1 MGLSN
6 IFKRVGEVFTGKTS
20 GDKLVEQKNDMK
32 IRERKIDRGI
42 LKVENEMIDIVREA
56 KKVNDPALIQGYA
69 ANYNARQWQ
78 KNNQMAL
85 KNNIVQAMIDIEN
98 KIAVLTV
105 TKEFEGMHTE
115 LGKINV
121 PELSEKKI
129 DNTLNNVENTK
140 DKLDEQTKQTQ
151 GLMEDIFST
160 TAKSGIEL
168 DKETTINFM
177 RMVTLPEEEVVKKI
191 KETSLAK

>member
-69 ANYNARQWQ
+69 ANYNVRQWQ
-78 KNNQMAL
+78 KNN
-85 KNNIVQAMIDIEN
+85 
-98 KIAVLTV
+98 
-105 TKEFEGMHTE
+105 
-115 LGKINV
+115 
-121 PELSEKKI
+121 
-129 DNTLNNVENTK
+129 
-140 DKLDEQTKQTQ
+140 
-151 GLMEDIFST
+151 
-160 TAKSGIEL
+160 
-168 DKETTINFM
+168 
-177 RMVTLPEEEVVKKI
+177 
-191 KETSLAK
+191 